1 MRLTAIIFD
10 ALLVLVLAAL
20 TFVLTTYGDDTPRD
34 LFGVHAS
41 AVPSGYSEAANP
53 PVSDH

>member
-34 LFGVHAS
+34 LSGIHAS
-41 AVPSGYSEAANP
+41 AAPARYFESSNS
-53 PVSDH
+53 PVSVH